1 MDIEGS
7 ATPTESQ
14 PDLEG
19 SFLISLGRTGDAG
32 VFDHALVLVCSHSSD
47 GAMGLI
53 VNNRF
58 KAPTLADLFNEFNI
72 KSTVDLSDAAVH
84 CGGPVESGRGF
95 ILHTADYRCEGTVDL
110 ASNIRLT
117 VAQTIL
123 GDLASGRGPS
133 RFLAAMGY
141 AGWDGDQLESEL
153 ERNMWLGAPA
163 TADILFAPRDADKWG
178 MALESIG
185 LTPSLLATG
194 GGSA

>member
-1 MDIEGS
+1 MEMEGS
-7 ATPTESQ
+7 ARPTENQ
-14 PDLEG
+14 PDLDG
-19 SFLISLGRTGDAG
+19 SFLISLGRTGEAG
-32 VFDHALVLVCSHSSD
+32 VFDHALVLLCSHSKD

-58 KAPTLADLFNEFNI
+58 KAPTLADLFSEFNI
-72 KSTVDLSDAAVH
+72 KSTIDLSNVAVY

-95 ILHTADYRCEGTVDL
+95 ILHTADYRCEGTVEV
-110 ASNIRLT
+110 AGNICLT

-123 GDLASGRGPS
+123 GDMAIGRGPK

-141 AGWDGDQLESEL
+141 AGWDAEQLETEL
-153 ERNMWLGAPA
+153 ANNMWLGAPA

-194 GGSA
+194 SGNA